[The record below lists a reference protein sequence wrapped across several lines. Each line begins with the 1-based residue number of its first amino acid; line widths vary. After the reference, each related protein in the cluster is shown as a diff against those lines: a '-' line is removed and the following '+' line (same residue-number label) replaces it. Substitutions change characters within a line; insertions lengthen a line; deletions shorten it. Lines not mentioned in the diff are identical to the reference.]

1 MGVRERR
8 EREREQARGTILAA
22 ARELMREVGPST
34 VSLREVARRAEY
46 SPATLYE
53 YFKDKEAIFLALF
66 HEGFHLFAEALRVVP
81 PDLPPDVRLAALGRA
96 YFLFADANPQHYQ
109 VMFGEPVPGFC
120 PTQEDWQEADATF
133 MILYQC
139 IADGVAAGVFRPMD
153 PEATWM
159 AAITA
164 WSLMHG
170 IVTLAHAGRFGD
182 YRHDP
187 QLLDRALTFL
197 HQGLHNSGLSH
208 AEQEA

>member
-8 EREREQARGTILAA
+8 EREREQARETILGA
-22 ARELMREVGPST
+22 ARQLMREVGPSA

-66 HEGFHLFAEALRVVP
+66 HEGFRRFGDALREVP
-81 PDLPPDVRLAALGRA
+81 TDLPADRQLAALGRA
-96 YFLFADANPQHYQ
+96 YFLFADANTQHYQ

-120 PTQEDWQEADATF
+120 PTPEDWQAADATF
-133 MILYQC
+133 MVLYQC
-139 IADGVAAGVFRPMD
+139 IADGVATGVFRPMD
-153 PEATWM
+153 PQATWM

-187 QLLDRALTFL
+187 QFLDQALTFL
-197 HQGLHNSGLSH
+197 WQGLRHPDLSDP
-208 AEQEA
+208 EQEA